1 MGGIHLFPVIK
12 LWLKQ
17 RQTCNP
23 IGIMLKGNRTSKTL
37 ILRDAENAD
46 ISDTLE
52 FSLVES

>member
-1 MGGIHLFPVIK
+1 MGGINLFPVIK

-37 ILRDAENAD
+37 ILRDAENAN